1 MSTKLYEEAIA
12 EAKQLRKLAEQNA
25 KNAII
30 EAVTPKIKNFIEGQ
44 LIGDISS
51 GSDSESIME
60 DLVSEM
66 LDNNSSGS
74 DVELSETEIDALMG
88 LVTES
93 SQKQALL
100 GLINRVDTTTKEK
113 TMARNTRGDYL
124 EIDLDDDLLVEG
136 AAAGDTDEYS
146 LEEIISMLESG
157 DDEDDD
163 VDGEG
168 LDIMGEDEDEQG
180 GDFDELGLEELAE
193 AILRMEL
200 DLGDDVELPDEW
212 DGSVSVEVAGEDEEG
227 AEGGDD
233 LGLEDEEGED
243 AAAEDEEGE
252 DEEEDAEGG
261 DPDDIFESKMITIS
275 EADLRRE
282 IRKIKSA
289 LKAESLT
296 KIKSLNKRW
305 ATTMQETLARGTGKE
320 NLKEGRNN
328 RVLRGQ
334 LAEYRR
340 ATKSLRKQLTEMNL
354 FNAKLLYV
362 NKLLQNKG
370 VTTGQRRS
378 IIESIDKAKS
388 LREVQLLYKSL
399 TGSISKSKTLSE
411 STVRKTLGSS
421 SRVIRGASPR
431 RTASTEVDRWATLA
445 GLSEKD

>member
-12 EAKQLRKLAEQNA
+12 EAKQLRELAEQNA

-30 EAVTPKIKNFIEGQ
+30 EAVTPKIKSFIEGQ
-44 LIGDISS
+44 LIGDASS
-51 GSDSESIME
+51 NNDEEFVME
-60 DLVSEM
+60 GLVSEM
-66 LDNNSSGS
+66 LGNNSSGS
-74 DVELSETEIDALMG
+74 DVELSESEIDALMG

-100 GLINRVDTTTKEK
+100 GLIKRVDTTTKEK

-124 EIDLDDDLLVEG
+124 EIDLDDDLLVE
-136 AAAGDTDEYS
+136 AADTDADEYS
-146 LEEIISMLESG
+146 LEEIISMLEAGDDDG
-157 DDEDDD
+157 DDED

-168 LDIMGEDEDEQG
+168 LDIMGDESI
-180 GDFDELGLEELAE
+180 DELGLEELAE

-200 DLGDDVELPDEW
+200 DLGDDVDLPDEW
-212 DGSVSVEVAGEDEEG
+212 DGNVSVEVADEEG
-227 AEGGDD
+227 DEEGESEEDD
-233 LGLEDEEGED
+233 LGLEDEEPAD
-243 AAAEDEEGE
+243 AEEAPEDEEG
-252 DEEEDAEGG
+252 DVDT
-261 DPDDIFESKMITIS
+261 DDLFESKMITIS

-305 ATTMQETLARGTGKE
+305 ERTMQETYELAQGAGKE

-399 TGSISKSKTLSE
+399 IGSISKSKTLSE

-421 SRVIRGASPR
+421 SRVIRRASPR

>member
-12 EAKQLRKLAEQNA
+12 EAKQLRAMAEQNA

-30 EAVTPKIKNFIEGQ
+30 EAVTPKIKSFIEDQ
-44 LIGDISS
+44 LLGNNSS
-51 GSDSESIME
+51 QEDESSIME
-60 DLVSEM
+60 DIASNIAGPNT
-66 LDNNSSGS
+66 D
-74 DVELSETEIDALMG
+74 DVELSESEIDALMG
-88 LVTES
+88 LVSES

-100 GLINRVDTTTKEK
+100 GLISKVENTGKEK
-113 TMARNTRGDYL
+113 KMAKNPQDDYL
-124 EIDLDDDLLVEG
+124 EIDLDDNLLSEG
-136 AAAGDTDEYS
+136 AEDDVDEYS
-146 LEEIISMLESG
+146 LEEIVAMLE
-157 DDEDDD
+157 
-163 VDGEG
+163 GEG
-168 LDIMGEDEDEQG
+168 DADDADDADEADGASDADADE
-180 GDFDELGLEELAE
+180 EKELEELAE

-212 DGSVSVEVAGEDEEG
+212 SGDVSVEVAEE
-227 AEGGDD
+227 E
-233 LGLEDEEGED
+233 EEEGEEDDMD
-243 AAAEDEEGE
+243 APDLDAPPDLEAPEGDEPEG
-252 DEEEDAEGG
+252 DADALDDLLEDAR
-261 DPDDIFESKMITIS
+261 MITIS
-275 EADLRRE
+275 EKDLRKE
-282 IRKIKSA
+282 IRKIKLEMDKQSTQK
-289 LKAESLT
+289 L
-296 KIKSLNKRW
+296 KSLNEKW
-305 ATTMQETLARGTGKE
+305 KKTLKLKLSQS
-320 NLKEGRNN
+320 NVSKDSIKEGRDN

-421 SRVIRGASPR
+421 SRVTKGASPR

-445 GLSEKD
+445 GLSED